1 MPNSR
6 ELMRVG
12 LPTRAVR
19 LRNLLAALDLDD
31 VMEEGREATV
41 RYSRGQLVIDAPEAT
56 FPEPGLDGDGDGDE
70 TRDSKGDGDKA
81 EQ

>member
-19 LRNLLAALDLDD
+19 LRNLLGALDL
-31 VMEEGREATV
+31 EEGSEATV
-41 RYSRGQLVIDAPEAT
+41 RYSRGQLVIEETPAVLAEVVDAT
-56 FPEPGLDGDGDGDE
+56 IVDE
-70 TRDSKGDGDKA
+70 
-81 EQ
+81 